1 MRVLENLRPLTERWR
16 EEAQR
21 LRTLEAHGQAAALEQ
36 AAKELD
42 AAITKSE
49 SELLTIRQAAEES
62 GFSEEHLRRLVREGA
77 LPCER
82 NGSRGRLKVRR
93 GDLPRKRNEDGPS
106 SSEHLDYDASEDARD
121 IARALRG
128 VA

>member
-1 MRVLENLRPLTERWR
+1 MNVLQNLRTLTERWK

-36 AAKELD
+36 AARELD
-42 AAITKSE
+42 AELTRSE

-62 GFSEEHLRRLVREGA
+62 GYTEEHLRRLAREGA
-77 LPCER
+77 LPFER
-82 NGSRGRLKVRR
+82 NGGRGRLKVRR
-93 GDLPRKRNEDGPS
+93 GDLPRKRSEDGS
-106 SSEHLDYDASEDARD
+106 SSTEHLDYDASEDARD